1 MFTPKEI
8 LDKVN
13 GFIDGLTYNRKPET
27 IYEPIK
33 VCAFHRREA
42 HSSGTDAACIQYVQG

>member
-33 VCAFHRREA
+33 YVLPSEGSAFVR
-42 HSSGTDAACIQYVQG
+42 Y